1 MSMSNPSLRNTT
13 TGNNV
18 HVHVHPLV
26 LLSVLDHHT
35 RRQEPNGRVIGT
47 LLGRREGNHHVTI
60 TNCFAV
66 PHAERGDEVAIGK
79 DFNRQMLAL
88 NASAAVGGR
97 GSQQEVVVG
106 WYGTSMREEENESNS
121 NSNANYATISD
132 TSSLIHDFYAGE
144 CDDPIHLVV
153 DTSMSA
159 ARAGV
164 PIRAYRCVP
173 LTVQGTSLANVFHE
187 VRCSISSSLNASST
201 TGGST
206 SAEEPDYYT
215 GCSVAERI
223 VMDKMT
229 KGVQE
234 QAASGV
240 DNAHNSNDGLILIS
254 GATTGDCNSGIDQTS
269 IQSLEGSMQKLLDLL
284 EQASDFVDGVIAT
297 PDASTMQVNEE
308 IGRKLA
314 DTISEVPVVT
324 EDGDASFDKMI
335 YNNMQDL
342 LMVSYL
348 SDLTKTQLSIA
359 EKLNASIAAA

>member
-1 MSMSNPSLRNTT
+1 MSQRSNPSLNNATS
-13 TGNNV
+13 GNNI

-35 RRQEPNGRVIGT
+35 RRQESNGRVIGT
-47 LLGRREGNHHVTI
+47 LLGRREGNHHVTV

-88 NASAAVGGR
+88 NASAAAGGR

-106 WYGTSMREEENESNS
+106 WYGTAMPEDVDDEN
-121 NSNANYATISD
+121 NASAGSNYATITD
-132 TSSLIHDFYAGE
+132 TSSLIHEFYAGE

-153 DTSMSA
+153 DTSMSN
-159 ARAGV
+159 ARGV
-164 PIRAYRCVP
+164 PLRAFRCVP
-173 LTVQGTSLANVFHE
+173 LTVQGMSLANVFHE
-187 VRCSISSSLNASST
+187 VRCSISSGRNS
-201 TGGST
+201 G
-206 SAEEPDYYT
+206 AEEPEYYT

-229 KGVQE
+229 KGVQA

-240 DNAHNSNDGLILIS
+240 DNAHSNGLILIS
-254 GATTGDCNSGIDQTS
+254 GDTSGMTDTTS
-269 IQSLEGSMQKLLDLL
+269 IQSLEGAMQKLLGLL
-284 EQASDFVDGVIAT
+284 EEASDFVDGVIAT
-297 PDASTMQVNEE
+297 PDAATLNEE

-314 DTISEVPVVT
+314 DTISEVPVVI
-324 EDGDASFDKMI
+324 DDAGCAADTFDTMI
-335 YNNMQDL
+335 NNNMQDL

-348 SDLTKTQLSIA
+348 SDLTKTQLSVA
-359 EKLNASIAAA
+359 EKLNASIAA